1 MSAPAGSRSAPR
13 GRSRLAIAAAG
24 ATVAAVLVLGAC
36 GGGASGHGAPAA
48 ASPPPTGA
56 GGHTAGTPCV
66 VRPGS
71 VCLTERAR
79 GHTVRLR
86 PGWTLTLRLGAPRR
100 TFSAPRQYGG
110 NVLETLGRTHQSGS
124 ELIAGFRAV
133 RPGTAQLRATERPVC
148 RSGAACPDFIALW
161 TLTVVVERPS

>member
-1 MSAPAGSRSAPR
+1 MSAPAGNESPPR
-13 GRSRLAIAAAG
+13 GRSRVAIAAAG
-24 ATVAAVLVLGAC
+24 TTIAAVLVLGAC
-36 GGGASGHGAPAA
+36 GGGASGHDAPAA
-48 ASPPPTGA
+48 ASPPTGA
-56 GGHTAGTPCV
+56 GGHTANTPCV

-79 GHTVRLR
+79 GHTVRLK
-86 PGWTLTLRLGAPRR
+86 PGWTLTLRLGAPGR

-110 NVLETLGRTHQSGS
+110 DVLETLGRTHRSGS

-133 RPGTAQLRATERPVC
+133 RAGTAQLRATERPVC

-161 TLTVVVERPS
+161 TLTVVVEHPS